1 MRLWSFGDSFT
12 YGYMCKP
19 GSEYFDMF
27 PPKKIWPELLS
38 DYMGFELKNISEPG
52 LSNHDIT
59 KNLITNLKD
68 IKKGDMVIVSDSSPF
83 RLLSFKR
90 EDLKWDNVFMPLYE
104 DKVIVDYLH
113 QEILPYE
120 ESWTNYNREI
130 VISLFE
136 SLQGTACHYW
146 SWKLRDKFESIRHHT
161 KNKVKDDHWSWNGH
175 QQFYEFMKGVVSE
188 RDE

>member
-1 MRLWSFGDSFT
+1 MRLWTFGDSFT
-12 YGYMCKP
+12 YGYMCEP
-19 GSEYFDMF
+19 GYEYFDMF

-52 LSNHDIT
+52 LSNHEIT

-83 RLLSFKR
+83 RLLSFKK

-146 SWKLRDKFESIRHHT
+146 SWKLRDKFESIRQHT
-161 KNKVKDDHWSWNGH
+161 KDKIEDDHWSWNGH
-175 QQFYEFMKGVVSE
+175 QQFYEFIKGVVSE

>member
-1 MRLWSFGDSFT
+1 MRLWTFGDSFT
-12 YGYMCKP
+12 YGYMCEP

-52 LSNHDIT
+52 LSNHEIT

-104 DKVIVDYLH
+104 DKVISSLLYFLSVF
-113 QEILPYE
+113 
-120 ESWTNYNREI
+120 
-130 VISLFE
+130 ISLFE
-136 SLQGTACHYW
+136 SLRGTACHYW

>member
-1 MRLWSFGDSFT
+1 MYFLRWLT
-12 YGYMCKP
+12 Y
-19 GSEYFDMF
+19 
-27 PPKKIWPELLS
+27 
-38 DYMGFELKNISEPG
+38 
-52 LSNHDIT
+52 
-59 KNLITNLKD
+59 LKD